1 MGSNENQEY
10 VDLIWSFFID
20 PEFVKHLGYR
30 FSQDFLNDN
39 LRDIYSGSVYKKLL
53 KPGGFLGSDHP
64 LNLSFSFY
72 TDGVNPFKSSQKQ
85 NLWPIFLMINE
96 LPPELRLVMELTPV
110 EE

>member
-1 MGSNENQEY
+1 MYICSLPRDKFNQEY
-10 VDLIWSFFID
+10 ADLIIWNFFID
-20 PEFVKHLGYR
+20 PEFIKHLGYR
-30 FSQDFLNDN
+30 FSQDYLNDDN
-39 LRDIYSGSVYKKLL
+39 LRDIYSGSVYKNLL

-96 LPPELRLVMELTPV
+96 LPPELR
-110 EE
+110 